1 MILKALYDYYH
12 RSKELA
18 RPGMEYKEIAFLIV
32 IDEQGNFLRLED
44 CRIDNKRC
52 KSFLVPKSVINR
64 TNCPIANVCW
74 DNCSYVLN
82 YSEANLPLK
91 NPPADIQKLAVKE
104 ANIQKEREKNV
115 KNYNTFCKK
124 IEELHVALPENL
136 SLKALHLFY
145 GKGNET
151 ILAALQEDSLW
162 EELCKNLTCN
172 VSFRI
177 NGEPTIVPEDKE
189 LVRFYLNSCE
199 IGDKQHICL
208 VTGEKSSIVKLT
220 TATPVLGSQATA
232 KLVSFQENLGYDSYG
247 KEKTYNAPISHDAE
261 FAYTTALKH
270 LLDKDSKN
278 MFRIAIKNSAGG
290 ANDWGSTRTFIFWAS
305 ATSEVGMEAES
316 CFYSL
321 MNLQDDE
328 TDNPDKGIVQVEKV
342 FKSIFS
348 GELKQETNDYFYI
361 LGLAPNVGRLAV
373 VYWKEIPIREFAGN
387 ILQHFED
394 MDIVDYRKEKRP
406 YKGVYSMLSAVTI
419 QGKVGDVQ
427 PNLPEAVIKS
437 IFQNIPYPYSLYSA
451 CLRRTRI
458 DFTRTEKKM
467 RQNFVLNNLRQKS
480 IDEAI
485 RQTRVAT
492 IKAYLNRLSN
502 NHHKLTVMLDKSNK
516 NIGYVCG
523 RLFATLEYL
532 QKKSSGIDSIRQRYL
547 NAASTTPA
555 AVFGNLMNLSVHHEE
570 KLSEPSVIFF
580 RKLKNEIIDMLSAD
594 GFPTHLDIQ
603 NQGRFFVGYHHQMAE
618 FYKSNKEDEDNVE

>member
-52 KSFLVPKSVINR
+52 KSFLVPKSVSRSSN
-64 TNCPIANVCW
+64 PVANVCW

-91 NPPADIQKLAVKE
+91 NPPVDIQKLAVKE
-104 ANIQKEREKNV
+104 ANIQKEREKNGR
-115 KNYNTFCKK
+115 NYNTFCQK

-136 SLKALHLFY
+136 SLNALHLFY

-162 EELCKNLTCN
+162 EELCKNLTRN

-177 NGEPTIVPEDKE
+177 NGEPTIVPEDEE
-189 LVRFYLNSCE
+189 LVNFYLNSLSGHQADRE
-199 IGDKQHICL
+199 SHTCL
-208 VTGEKSSIVKLT
+208 ITGEKGSIVELT
-220 TATPVLGSQATA
+220 TATPILGSQATA
-232 KLVSFQENLGYDSYG
+232 KLVAFQVDSGYDSYG
-247 KEKTYNAPISHDAE
+247 KEKAYNAPISHDAE
-261 FAYTTALKH
+261 FAYTTALTH
-270 LLDKDSKN
+270 LMRKESRN
-278 MFRIAIKNSAGG
+278 MFRIA
-290 ANDWGSTRTFIFWAS
+290 TRTYVFWAS
-305 ATSEVGMEAES
+305 AISEVGMEVES

-321 MNLQDDE
+321 MSLQEDE
-328 TDNPDKGIVQVEKV
+328 IDNPDKGIIQVEKV

-348 GELKQETNDYFYI
+348 GEQKVETDDSFFI
-361 LGLAPNVGRLAV
+361 LGLAPNSARLAV
-373 VYWKEIPIREFAGN
+373 IYWKEIPIREFAGN
-387 ILQHFED
+387 ILQHFAD

-437 IFQNIPYPYSLYSA
+437 IFQNIPYPYFLYSA
-451 CLRRTRI
+451 CLRRIRA
-458 DFTRTEKKM
+458 E
-467 RQNFVLNNLRQKS
+467 QKTTQ
-480 IDEAI
+480 A
-485 RQTRVAT
+485 RVAT

-516 NIGYVCG
+516 NVGYVCG

-570 KLSEPSVIFF
+570 KLSEPSIIFF

>member
-1 MILKALYDYYH
+1 M
-12 RSKELA
+12 
-18 RPGMEYKEIAFLIV
+18 
-32 IDEQGNFLRLED
+32 
-44 CRIDNKRC
+44 
-52 KSFLVPKSVINR
+52 
-64 TNCPIANVCW
+64 
-74 DNCSYVLN
+74 
-82 YSEANLPLK
+82 
-91 NPPADIQKLAVKE
+91 
-104 ANIQKEREKNV
+104 
-115 KNYNTFCKK
+115 
-124 IEELHVALPENL
+124 HVALPENL

-162 EELCKNLTCN
+162 EELCKNLTRN

-177 NGEPTIVPEDKE
+177 NGEPTIIPEDEE
-189 LVRFYLNSCE
+189 LVNFYLNSLSDHRADRE
-199 IGDKQHICL
+199 SRTCL
-208 VTGEKSSIVKLT
+208 ITGEKGSLVELT
-220 TATPVLGSQATA
+220 TATPILGSQATA
-232 KLVSFQENLGYDSYG
+232 KLVAFQVDSGYDSYG
-247 KEKTYNAPISHDAE
+247 KEKAYNAPISHDAE
-261 FAYTTALKH
+261 FAYTTTLTH
-270 LLDKDSKN
+270 LLRKESRN
-278 MFRIAIKNSAGG
+278 MFRIA
-290 ANDWGSTRTFIFWAS
+290 TRTYVFWAS
-305 ATSEVGMEAES
+305 AISEVGMEAES

-321 MNLQDDE
+321 MSLQEDE
-328 TDNPDKGIVQVEKV
+328 TDNPDKGVIQVEKV

-348 GELKQETNDYFYI
+348 GERKVETDDSFFI
-361 LGLAPNVGRLAV
+361 LGLAPNSARLAV
-373 VYWKEIPIREFAGN
+373 IYWKNIPIREFAGN

-406 YKGVYSMLSAVTI
+406 YKGVYSILSAVTL
-419 QGKVGDVQ
+419 QGRVGDVQ

-451 CLRRTRI
+451 CLRRIRAEQ
-458 DFTRTEKKM
+458 RTT
-467 RQNFVLNNLRQKS
+467 Q
-480 IDEAI
+480 A
-485 RQTRVAT
+485 RVAT
-492 IKAYLNRLSN
+492 MKAYLNRLSN

-516 NIGYVCG
+516 NVGYVCG

-570 KLSEPSVIFF
+570 KLNEPSVIFF